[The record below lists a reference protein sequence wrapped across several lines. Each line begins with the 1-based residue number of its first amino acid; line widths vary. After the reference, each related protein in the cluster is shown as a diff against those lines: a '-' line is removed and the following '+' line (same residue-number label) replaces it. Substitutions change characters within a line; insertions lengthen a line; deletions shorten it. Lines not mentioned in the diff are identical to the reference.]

1 MTSSSR
7 AWLYGKL
14 LVTLLAQKIDPHRS
28 QHFPLR
34 LHTLGAGSSAV
45 RRENLASGFTRSSKL
60 SNQTSLWNRRSI
72 RGIRL
77 RRLLQ
82 SGRASDYSNW
92 RNGMPRESAFGTGR
106 PAVWQKLTSVPR
118 LGPCPRHL

>member
-92 RNGMPRESAFGTGR
+92 RNWHAP
-106 PAVWQKLTSVPR
+106 
-118 LGPCPRHL
+118 